1 MEWMGD
7 PSVGSWLVD
16 RIDSFFG
23 ASMHGVVPRGY
34 EAYARVFHP
43 ATVRSL
49 PGGAVP
55 TAREWERMPA
65 AEQQRLIDLFED
77 RATTWSDVAAAFAT
91 SLHPLAQWQSL
102 VRTPAGEDWRTRLS
116 PDGREFTSPD
126 EGQLTSGVLAAV
138 AGHLASHTS
147 TPDAGV
153 AALWD
158 GWGGLTGHLG
168 HAPSR
173 VFFEIGG
180 ERRHEEM
187 LGRSIHDPLNTAFR
201 TPTWQDGILSREISE
216 GPRLELPGRSH
227 VLFSASV
234 REFADPAWVLRA
246 PWRDLPAEEHGF
258 PPSALSPSILW
269 PEDRAWTLV
278 TEVDFDST
286 VIAGSTALIA
296 AICADGR
303 LEALPIPADA
313 DLAWDADTVNR

>member
-43 ATVRSL
+43 ASVRSL

-55 TAREWERMPA
+55 TAHEWERMPA
-65 AEQQRLIDLFED
+65 AEQQRLIDLFEEHP
-77 RATTWSDVAAAFAT
+77 ATWADVAAAFRT

-126 EGQLTSGVLAAV
+126 EGQLPAGLLAV
-138 AGHLASHTS
+138 VSGHLAAHTR
-147 TPDAGV
+147 TPDAGI

-158 GWGGLTGHLG
+158 GWGGLTGGLG
-168 HAPSR
+168 HAPNTLS
-173 VFFEIGG
+173 FGLGG
-180 ERRHEEM
+180 DPHHEAM

-201 TPTWQDGILSREISE
+201 KPTWQEGILSREISE
-216 GPRLELPGRSH
+216 GPRLELPDRAH
-227 VLFSASV
+227 VLFAAAP
-234 REFADPAWVLRA
+234 REFADPGWVLRA
-246 PWRDLPAEEHGF
+246 PWRDLPAEAHGF
-258 PPSALSPSILW
+258 APSALSPSILW

-286 VIAGSTALIA
+286 VVAGTAALIA
-296 AICADGR
+296 ELCADDR

-313 DLAWDADTVNR
+313 DLGWDADTINR